1 MADPLQTLRHHV
13 TGAIERG
20 EAIAIEGKPM
30 TDRTAIVDFRT
41 MARGAY
47 KWIKSGQNRGYWRVL
62 VVRDPAGSRRVNSHN
77 VESVIYEG
85 PEGIDGTTERS
96 AYFIGH
102 SMVHAQDIADKFNK
116 GVFHG

>member
-1 MADPLQTLRHHV
+1 MATWN
-13 TGAIERG
+13 IKRG

-41 MARGAY
+41 MAHGAY
-47 KWIKSGQNRGYWRVL
+47 KWVKIGQTRGYWRVL

-77 VESVIYEG
+77 VEGVIYEG
-85 PEGIDGTTERS
+85 PEGINGVTERS
-96 AYFIGH
+96 AYFLGQ

-116 GVFHG
+116 GQFHG